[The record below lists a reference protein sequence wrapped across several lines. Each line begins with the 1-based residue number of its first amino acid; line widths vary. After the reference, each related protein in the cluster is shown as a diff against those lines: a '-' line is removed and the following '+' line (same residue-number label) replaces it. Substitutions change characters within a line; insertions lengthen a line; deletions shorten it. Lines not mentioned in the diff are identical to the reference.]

1 MTFHFCFGHS
11 LKKHSSGLQTVD
23 LRAARLC
30 RLNKHFVAV
39 ALTNSQ
45 GSSATKQAGAFLR
58 YIIKS
63 LSFITM
69 SAPPG

>member
-1 MTFHFCFGHS
+1 MASHFCSGHS
-11 LKKHSSGLQTVD
+11 LKKHTSGIQVAD
-23 LRAARLC
+23 LRAACLC
-30 RLNKHFVAV
+30 RLNKHFAHVV
-39 ALTNSQ
+39 LTDSQ